1 MKQNNCK
8 LIGLTGGISTG
19 KSTVANFLLN
29 KGYLLID
36 ADKIAREVVEVGRP
50 AYIEIVEEFGEGI
63 LKEDKSINR
72 KALGNIIFS
81 NEEARERL
89 NRITHPH
96 IFNSIKEK
104 IGVLSKDNSIIFLDI
119 PLLFEEYSSLI
130 KHGIRFDEI
139 WLVYLD
145 RDSQIDRLMKR
156 DNISR
161 EEALRKIQS
170 QMDLD
175 EKKKKASKIIDNRGD
190 IVSLEKQIDKLLGD
204 LI

>member
-130 KHGIRFDEI
+130 NHGIRFDEI